1 MTAPRQGLTSP
12 CKGEVGREAAG
23 RRSIPKFSRTV
34 QMTKRARR
42 LRRDMTDAERKL
54 WQVLRREQ
62 IKGVSFRR
70 QHPVGPF
77 TLDFYAPALKLG
89 IEIDGGQHAT
99 SVTVTEEGFPPNR
112 MVGSERN
119 FHSAVLE

>member
-99 SVTVTEEGFPPNR
+99 SVTEEGFPPNR

>member
-23 RRSIPKFSRTV
+23 RRSTPKFSRTV

-99 SVTVTEEGFPPNR
+99 SVTEEGFPPNR